1 MINKESTNTDQSK
14 AASEAEIFP
23 LLYSIVNTKLDTL
36 ANMEHFLQMIV
47 DTGAKIVSARNGSLV
62 VFTENIDT
70 GPSAK
75 AGTDSKSVPDE
86 SFSIRNFCRS
96 ESHII
101 IPLMLRGLKDPFGYL
116 RVENKIDNQKF
127 DARDLFSLLLLS
139 RQATLKIENDLL
151 YKRVHQDLID
161 SLLAM
166 VNVLE
171 FRDKYTYSHSR
182 RVTRLA
188 LAIAEDLSLDQKD
201 KDILRLT
208 GLLHDIGKI
217 GIPDSILIKKDSLT
231 SDELDIIK
239 THPLVGENIM
249 RPLDFLASERLIVR
263 HHHERLD
270 GSGYPDGL
278 KDNEIPLCT
287 KIIAVAD
294 SFDAMTSQRP
304 YRKAKSSSEGIE
316 ELEQLSNE
324 KYDRYVVSSL
334 KNVLFRIEPY
344 C

>member
-1 MINKESTNTDQSK
+1 MINKESANIDQSK

-23 LLYSIVNTKLDTL
+23 LLYSIINTKLDTL
-36 ANMEHFLQMIV
+36 TNMEHFLQLIV

-62 VFTENIDT
+62 VFTENIDA
-70 GPSAK
+70 GHSELK
-75 AGTDSKSVPDE
+75 ARNE
-86 SFSIRNFCRS
+86 SFPIRNFCRS
-96 ESHII
+96 GTHIV
-101 IPLMLRGLKDPFGYL
+101 IPLVLRGLKGPFGYL
-116 RVENKIDNQKF
+116 RVENKIGNQKF
-127 DARDLFSLLLLS
+127 DSRDLFSLLLLS

-161 SLLAM
+161 SLLSM

-171 FRDKYTYSHSR
+171 SRDKYTYSHSR
-182 RVTRLA
+182 RVTQLA
-188 LAIAEDLSLDQKD
+188 LAIAEDLSLDKKD

-208 GLLHDIGKI
+208 GLLHDIGKV
-217 GIPDSILIKKDSLT
+217 GIPDSILTKKDSLT
-231 SDELDIIK
+231 TEEFDVIK

-249 RPLDFLASERLIVR
+249 RPLDFLASERSIVR

-294 SFDAMTSQRP
+294 SFDAMTSHRP
-304 YRKAKSSSEGIE
+304 YRKAKSRSEGIE
-316 ELEQLSNE
+316 ELEQLSDE
-324 KYDRYVVSSL
+324 KYDRSVVSSL
-334 KNVLFRIEPY
+334 KKAIFRIEPY
-344 C
+344 S

>member
-1 MINKESTNTDQSK
+1 MINKESANTDQSK

-23 LLYSIVNTKLDTL
+23 LLYSIINTKLDTL
-36 ANMEHFLQMIV
+36 DNMEHFLQLIV
-47 DTGAKIVSARNGSLV
+47 DTGAKIVSARNSSLV
-62 VFTENIDT
+62 VFTENIDDVSSPQPKT
-70 GPSAK
+70 RDG
-75 AGTDSKSVPDE
+75 
-86 SFSIRNFCRS
+86 SFSMRNFCRS

-116 RVENKIDNQKF
+116 RVENKIGNQKF
-127 DARDLFSLLLLS
+127 DSRDLFSLLLLS

-161 SLLAM
+161 SLLSM

-171 FRDKYTYSHSR
+171 SRDKYTYSHSR

-201 KDILRLT
+201 RDILRLT
-208 GLLHDIGKI
+208 GLLHDIGKV
-217 GIPDSILIKKDSLT
+217 GIPDSILTKKDSLT
-231 SDELDIIK
+231 SEEFDVIK

-249 RPLDFLASERLIVR
+249 RPLDFLTSERWIVR

-278 KDNEIPLCT
+278 EDDEIPLCT

-294 SFDAMTSQRP
+294 SFDAMTSHRP
-304 YRKAKSSSEGIE
+304 YRKAKPCSECIE
-316 ELEQLSNE
+316 ELERLSDE
-324 KYDRYVVSSL
+324 KYDRYVVGSL
-334 KNVLFRIEPY
+334 KKILFRIEPY